1 MAEYTL
7 TDFDKKKV
15 EQGASLGTKIDGE
28 IVLSTIINIYPIST
42 NMYMGYVMFNND
54 LHQLFYFDTD
64 GNLYNQNKTKVGIA
78 YIVDSTITKTT
89 GTKLVRETSSDGTS
103 NARPFPRHA
112 VATALEV
119 NEAASEESQQD
130 STEEIFSIATLQPR
144 EEVAASC
151 LQSMLQQYENPLNI
165 DNTKIKQLVSKSYLF
180 AQEFINQAVLYRE
193 KETTSATVENN
204 KYASVDSESLSSD
217 TDKLLYNI
225 ATAMSNLIAQDKNQ
239 YADQQKNGLKLA
251 ATDVNVKT
259 LPESIK
265 TVVSGNVNAS
275 VTGSVNSSVSGS
287 VDAAVTGSVSASV
300 SGSINASVS
309 GSVTTKQE
317 STSSGT

>member
-7 TDFDKKKV
+7 TDFDKYKV
-15 EQGASLGTKIDGE
+15 EQGASLGTKIDDK
-28 IVLSTIINIYPIST
+28 IVLSTCINIYPLGT
-42 NMYMGYVMFNND
+42 NMYMGYVIFNNN
-54 LHQLFYFDTD
+54 LYQLFYFDSD
-64 GNLYNQNKTKVGIA
+64 GNLYNLNKTKVGVA

-89 GTKLVRETSSDGTS
+89 GTKIVRETSSDGTS
-103 NARPFPRHA
+103 NARPFPRNRI
-112 VATALEV
+112 ATTSETGGT
-119 NEAASEESQQD
+119 EESD
-130 STEEIFSIATLQPR
+130 KTEEIFSIATLQPR

-165 DNTKIKQLVSKSYLF
+165 DNTNIKQLVSKSFLF

-204 KYASVDSESLSSD
+204 KYASVDSDSLSSD

-225 ATAMSNLIAQDKNQ
+225 ATAINNFIAQDKNQ

-259 LPESIK
+259 LPESI
-265 TVVSGNVNAS
+265 NIN
-275 VTGSVNSSVSGS
+275 
-287 VDAAVTGSVSASV
+287 AAVT
-300 SGSINASVS
+300 

>member
-1 MAEYTL
+1 MAEQLLTFDYSKATL
-7 TDFDKKKV
+7 
-15 EQGASLGTKIDGE
+15 GASLGYTNGGTIKIA
-28 IVLSTIINIYPIST
+28 T
-42 NMYMGYVMFNND
+42 YVSFETD
-54 LHQLFYFDTD
+54 SYFDGFVSFGDNYKYGFKKD
-64 GNLYNQNKTKVGIA
+64 GKFYTEEGRLVGTLG
-78 YIVDSTITKTT
+78 IVDSTITKTT
-89 GTKLVRETSSDGTS
+89 GTKLVRETSSDGKA
-103 NARPFPRHA
+103 NARPFPRNGI
-112 VATALEV
+112 ATASETDGT
-119 NEAASEESQQD
+119 EESD
-130 STEEIFSIATLQPR
+130 KKEEIFSIATLQPR

-265 TVVSGNVNAS
+265 TVVSG
-275 VTGSVNSSVSGS
+275 S

-300 SGSINASVS
+300 SGSINAAVS

>member
-1 MAEYTL
+1 MAEQLLTFDYSKATL
-7 TDFDKKKV
+7 
-15 EQGASLGTKIDGE
+15 GASLGYTNGGTIKIA
-28 IVLSTIINIYPIST
+28 T
-42 NMYMGYVMFNND
+42 YVSFETD
-54 LHQLFYFDTD
+54 SYFDGFVSFGDNYKYGFKKD
-64 GNLYNQNKTKVGIA
+64 GKFYTEEGRLVGTLG
-78 YIVDSTITKTT
+78 IVDSTITKTT

-103 NARPFPRHA
+103 NARPFPRHS
-112 VATALEV
+112 VATASEV
-119 NEAASEESQQD
+119 DEAASEESQQD
-130 STEEIFSIATLQPR
+130 SREEIFSISTLQPR

-204 KYASVDSESLSSD
+204 KYASVDSDSLSSD

-239 YADQQKNGLKLA
+239 YADQQKNGLKIA

-259 LPESIK
+259 LPESIN
-265 TVVSGNVNAS
+265 TVVSGKVNAS
-275 VTGSVNSSVSGS
+275 VTGSVDSSVSGS
-287 VDAAVTGSVSASV
+287 VDAT
-300 SGSINASVS
+300 VS

-317 STSSGT
+317 AAPSGT

>member
-1 MAEYTL
+1 MEEYTL

-15 EQGASLGTKIDGE
+15 EQGASLGMKIDGE

-54 LHQLFYFDTD
+54 FHQLFYFDSD
-64 GNLYNQNKTKVGIA
+64 GNLYNQYKTKVGIA
-78 YIVDSTITKTT
+78 YIVDSSITKTT

-103 NARPFPRHA
+103 NARPFPRSGI
-112 VATALEV
+112 ATASETGGT
-119 NEAASEESQQD
+119 EESD
-130 STEEIFSIATLQPR
+130 KTEEIFSIATLQPR

-151 LQSMLQQYENPLNI
+151 LQAMLQKYENPLNI
-165 DNTKIKQLVSKSYLF
+165 DNTKIKQLVSKSFLF

-204 KYASVDSESLSSD
+204 KYASVDSDSLSSD

-225 ATAMSNLIAQDKNQ
+225 ATAINNFIAQDKNQ

-259 LPESIK
+259 LPESI
-265 TVVSGNVNAS
+265 NIN
-275 VTGSVNSSVSGS
+275 
-287 VDAAVTGSVSASV
+287 AAVT
-300 SGSINASVS
+300 

>member
-15 EQGASLGTKIDGE
+15 EQGASLGMKIDGE

-54 LHQLFYFDTD
+54 LHQLFYFDSD
-64 GNLYNQNKTKVGIA
+64 GNLYNQYKTKVGIA
-78 YIVDSTITKTT
+78 YIVNSSITKTT

-103 NARPFPRHA
+103 NARPFPRYGI
-112 VATALEV
+112 ATTSETGGT
-119 NEAASEESQQD
+119 EESGKE
-130 STEEIFSIATLQPR
+130 EEIFSIATLQPR

-151 LQSMLQQYENPLNI
+151 LQAMLQKYENPLNI
-165 DNTKIKQLVSKSYLF
+165 DNTKIKQLVSKSFLF

-204 KYASVDSESLSSD
+204 KYASVDSDSLSSD

-225 ATAMSNLIAQDKNQ
+225 ATAINNFIAQDKNQ

-259 LPESIK
+259 LPESIN
-265 TVVSGNVNAS
+265 TVIS
-275 VTGSVNSSVSGS
+275 
-287 VDAAVTGSVSASV
+287 GSVSASV
-300 SGSINASVS
+300 SGNVDAAVTGSI
-309 GSVTTKQE
+309 TTKQE

>member
-15 EQGASLGTKIDGE
+15 EQGASLGMKIDGE
-28 IVLSTIINIYPIST
+28 IVLSTSINIYPIST
-42 NMYMGYVMFNND
+42 NMYMGDVMFNNN
-54 LHQLFYFDTD
+54 LHQLFYFDSD
-64 GNLYNQNKTKVGIA
+64 GNLYNQNKTKVGVA
-78 YIVDSTITKTT
+78 YIVDSSITKTT

-103 NARPFPRHA
+103 NARPFPKNA
-112 VATALEV
+112 IATASEV
-119 NEAASEESQQD
+119 DETTSEESQQE
-130 STEEIFSIATLQPR
+130 SIEEIFSIATLQPR

-165 DNTKIKQLVSKSYLF
+165 DNTKIKQLVSKSFLF

-204 KYASVDSESLSSD
+204 KYASVDSDSLSSD

-225 ATAMSNLIAQDKNQ
+225 ATAMNNFIAQDKNQ

-259 LPESIK
+259 LPESVK
-265 TVVSGNVNAS
+265 TVVS
-275 VTGSVNSSVSGS
+275 
-287 VDAAVTGSVSASV
+287 GSVSASV
-300 SGSINASVS
+300 SGNIDAAVT

>member
-15 EQGASLGTKIDGE
+15 EGGASLGTKIDGE
-28 IVLSTIINIYPIST
+28 IVLSTYIDIFPIAT
-42 NMYMGYVMFNND
+42 NMYMGYVMFNNN
-54 LHQLFYFDTD
+54 LHQLFYFDSD
-64 GNLYNQNKTKVGIA
+64 GNLYNQSKTKVGIA
-78 YIVDSTITKTT
+78 YIVDSNITKTT
-89 GTKLVRETSSDGTS
+89 GTKLVRETTSDGTS
-103 NARPFPRHA
+103 NARPYPRNA
-112 VATALEV
+112 VATTSEV
-119 NEAASEESQQD
+119 DETSSEESQQD
-130 STEEIFSIATLQPR
+130 SIEEIFSIVTLQPR

-151 LQSMLQQYENPLNI
+151 LQSMLQQYKNPLNI

-193 KETTSATVENN
+193 KETTSTTVESN
-204 KYASVDSESLSSD
+204 KYASVDSDALSSD

-225 ATAMSNLIAQDKNQ
+225 STAITNFIAQDKNQ

-265 TVVSGNVNAS
+265 TVVSGNI
-275 VTGSVNSSVSGS
+275 
-287 VDAAVTGSVSASV
+287 DAAVTGSVSAAV
-300 SGSINASVS
+300 SGSVDAAVS

>member
-1 MAEYTL
+1 MSEYTL

-28 IVLSTIINIYPIST
+28 IVLSTSINIYPIST
-42 NMYMGYVMFNND
+42 NMYMGYVMFNNN
-54 LHQLFYFDTD
+54 LHQLFYFDSD
-64 GNLYNQNKTKVGIA
+64 GNLYNQNKKKVGIA
-78 YIVDSTITKTT
+78 YIVDSSITKTT

-103 NARPFPRHA
+103 NARPFPRYGI
-112 VATALEV
+112 ATA
-119 NEAASEESQQD
+119 SETDGTEEND
-130 STEEIFSIATLQPR
+130 KTEEIFSIATLQPR

-151 LQSMLQQYENPLNI
+151 LQSMIQKYENPLNI
-165 DNTKIKQLVSKSYLF
+165 DNTKIKQLVSKSFLF

-204 KYASVDSESLSSD
+204 KYASVDSDSLSSD

-225 ATAMSNLIAQDKNQ
+225 ATAINNFIAQAKNQ

-259 LPESIK
+259 LPDSIK
-265 TVVSGNVNAS
+265 TVVS
-275 VTGSVNSSVSGS
+275 
-287 VDAAVTGSVSASV
+287 GSVSASV
-300 SGSINASVS
+300 SGNVNAAVS
-309 GSVTTKQE
+309 GSITTKQE

>member
-7 TDFDKKKV
+7 LAFDS
-15 EQGASLGTKIDGE
+15 QRARNGASVGYMDANNKVHIATEIGFYEVRRSDYFGYIILDGMLYEFLANGYFYVNRNKQLLKIVE
-28 IVLSTIINIYPIST
+28 SS
-42 NMYMGYVMFNND
+42 
-54 LHQLFYFDTD
+54 
-64 GNLYNQNKTKVGIA
+64 
-78 YIVDSTITKTT
+78 ITKTT

-103 NARPFPRHA
+103 NARPFPRNGI
-112 VATALEV
+112 ATASETGGT
-119 NEAASEESQQD
+119 EESD
-130 STEEIFSIATLQPR
+130 KEEEIFSIATLQPR

-151 LQSMLQQYENPLNI
+151 LQSMLQQYRNPLNI

-193 KETTSATVENN
+193 KETTSATIENN
-204 KYASVDSESLSSD
+204 KYASVDSDSLSSD

-225 ATAMSNLIAQDKNQ
+225 ATAINNFIAQDKNQ

-259 LPESIK
+259 LPESI
-265 TVVSGNVNAS
+265 NI
-275 VTGSVNSSVSGS
+275 
-287 VDAAVTGSVSASV
+287 DAAVTGS
-300 SGSINASVS
+300 I
-309 GSVTTKQE
+309 TTKQE

>member
-15 EQGASLGTKIDGE
+15 EQGASLGMKIDGE
-28 IVLSTIINIYPIST
+28 IVLSTSINIYPIST
-42 NMYMGYVMFNND
+42 NMYMGYVVFSNNPY
-54 LHQLFYFDTD
+54 QLFYFDSD
-64 GNLYNQNKTKVGIA
+64 GNIYNQDKTKVGIA

-103 NARPFPRHA
+103 NARPFPKNGIAA
-112 VATALEV
+112 VSETGGT
-119 NEAASEESQQD
+119 EESD
-130 STEEIFSIATLQPR
+130 KEEEIFSIATLQPR

-151 LQSMLQQYENPLNI
+151 LQSMLMQYANPLNI

-204 KYASVDSESLSSD
+204 KYASVDSDSLSSD

-225 ATAMSNLIAQDKNQ
+225 ATAINNFIAQDKNQ

-259 LPESIK
+259 LPDGI
-265 TVVSGNVNAS
+265 NVNA
-275 VTGSVNSSVSGS
+275 
-287 VDAAVTGSVSASV
+287 AVT
-300 SGSINASVS
+300 

>member
-7 TDFDKKKV
+7 TDFDKYKV
-15 EQGASLGTKIDGE
+15 EQGASLGTKIDDK
-28 IVLSTIINIYPIST
+28 IVLSTCINIYPLGT
-42 NMYMGYVMFNND
+42 NMYMGYVIFNNN
-54 LHQLFYFDTD
+54 LNQLFYFDSD
-64 GNLYNQNKTKVGIA
+64 GNLYNLNKTKVGVA
-78 YIVDSTITKTT
+78 YIVDSNITKTT

-103 NARPFPRHA
+103 NARPFPRYGI
-112 VATALEV
+112 ATASETGGT
-119 NEAASEESQQD
+119 EESGKE
-130 STEEIFSIATLQPR
+130 EEIFSIATLQPR

-151 LQSMLQQYENPLNI
+151 LQAMLQKYENPLNI

-204 KYASVDSESLSSD
+204 KYASVDSDSLSSD

-225 ATAMSNLIAQDKNQ
+225 ATAINNFIAQDKNQ

-251 ATDVNVKT
+251 ATD
-259 LPESIK
+259 I
-265 TVVSGNVNAS
+265 NVNSLPDNIS
-275 VTGSVNSSVSGS
+275 VKVN
-287 VDAAVTGSVSASV
+287 
-300 SGSINASVS
+300 

>member
-7 TDFDKKKV
+7 LAFDS
-15 EQGASLGTKIDGE
+15 QRARNGASVGYMDANNKVHIATEIRFYEIRRSDYFGYIILDGVLYEFLANGYFYVNGNKQLLKIVE
-28 IVLSTIINIYPIST
+28 SS
-42 NMYMGYVMFNND
+42 
-54 LHQLFYFDTD
+54 
-64 GNLYNQNKTKVGIA
+64 
-78 YIVDSTITKTT
+78 ITKTT

-103 NARPFPRHA
+103 NARPFPRNGI
-112 VATALEV
+112 ATTSETGGT
-119 NEAASEESQQD
+119 EESD
-130 STEEIFSIATLQPR
+130 KTEEIFSIATLQPR

-165 DNTKIKQLVSKSYLF
+165 DNTKIKQLVSKSFLF

-193 KETTSATVENN
+193 KETTSATVESN
-204 KYASVDSESLSSD
+204 KYASVDSDSLSSD

-225 ATAMSNLIAQDKNQ
+225 AIAMSNLIAQDKNQ

-265 TVVSGNVNAS
+265 TVVSGNI
-275 VTGSVNSSVSGS
+275 
-287 VDAAVTGSVSASV
+287 DAAVTGSVSATV
-300 SGSINASVS
+300 IGSIDAAVR

>member
-7 TDFDKKKV
+7 LDFDS
-15 EQGASLGTKIDGE
+15 QRARNGASVGYMDANNKVHIATEIGFYEIRRSDYFGYIILDGVLYEFLANGYFYVNGNKQLLKIVE
-28 IVLSTIINIYPIST
+28 SS
-42 NMYMGYVMFNND
+42 
-54 LHQLFYFDTD
+54 
-64 GNLYNQNKTKVGIA
+64 
-78 YIVDSTITKTT
+78 ITMTT

-103 NARPFPRHA
+103 NARQFPRSGI
-112 VATALEV
+112 ATTSET
-119 NEAASEESQQD
+119 SGTEESGKE
-130 STEEIFSIATLQPR
+130 EEIFSIATLQPR
-144 EEVAASC
+144 EEVAANC
-151 LQSMLQQYENPLNI
+151 LQSMLQKYENPLNI
-165 DNTKIKQLVSKSYLF
+165 DNTKIKQLVSKSFLF

-204 KYASVDSESLSSD
+204 KYASVDSDSLSSD

-225 ATAMSNLIAQDKNQ
+225 ATAINNFIAQDKNQ

-259 LPESIK
+259 FPESI
-265 TVVSGNVNAS
+265 NIN
-275 VTGSVNSSVSGS
+275 
-287 VDAAVTGSVSASV
+287 AAVT
-300 SGSINASVS
+300 

>member
-7 TDFDKKKV
+7 TDFDKYKV
-15 EQGASLGTKIDGE
+15 EQGASLGTKIDDK
-28 IVLSTIINIYPIST
+28 IVLSTCINIYPLGT
-42 NMYMGYVMFNND
+42 NTYMGYVIFNNN
-54 LHQLFYFDTD
+54 LYQLFYFDSD
-64 GNLYNQNKTKVGIA
+64 GNLYNLNKTKVGVA

-103 NARPFPRHA
+103 NARPFPRNRI
-112 VATALEV
+112 ATT
-119 NEAASEESQQD
+119 SETGG
-130 STEEIFSIATLQPR
+130 TEEIFSIATLQPR

-165 DNTKIKQLVSKSYLF
+165 DNTKIKQLVSKSFLF

-204 KYASVDSESLSSD
+204 KYVSVDSDSLSSD
-217 TDKLLYNI
+217 TDKQLYNI
-225 ATAMSNLIAQDKNQ
+225 ATAINNFIAQDKNQ

-259 LPESIK
+259 LPESI
-265 TVVSGNVNAS
+265 NIN
-275 VTGSVNSSVSGS
+275 
-287 VDAAVTGSVSASV
+287 AAVT
-300 SGSINASVS
+300 

>member
-15 EQGASLGTKIDGE
+15 EQGASLGMKIDGE
-28 IVLSTIINIYPIST
+28 IVLSTSINIYPIST
-42 NMYMGYVMFNND
+42 NMYMGYVMFNNN
-54 LHQLFYFDTD
+54 LHQLFYFDSD
-64 GNLYNQNKTKVGIA
+64 GNIYNQNKAKVGIA
-78 YIVDSTITKTT
+78 YIVDSSITKTT
-89 GTKLVRETSSDGTS
+89 GTKLVRETTSDGTA
-103 NARPFPRHA
+103 NARPFPRNGI
-112 VATALEV
+112 ATTSETGGT
-119 NEAASEESQQD
+119 EESD
-130 STEEIFSIATLQPR
+130 KTEEIFSIATLQPR

-151 LQSMLQQYENPLNI
+151 LQSMLQKYENPLNI
-165 DNTKIKQLVSKSYLF
+165 DNTKIKQLVSKSFLF

-204 KYASVDSESLSSD
+204 KYATVDSDSLSSE

-225 ATAMSNLIAQDKNQ
+225 ATAINNFIAQDKNQ

-259 LPESIK
+259 LHESIK
-265 TVVSGNVNAS
+265 TV
-275 VTGSVNSSVSGS
+275 
-287 VDAAVTGSVSASV
+287 
-300 SGSINASVS
+300 VS

>member
-7 TDFDKKKV
+7 LAFDS
-15 EQGASLGTKIDGE
+15 QRARNGASVGYIDANNKVHIATEIKFYEIRRSDYFGYIMLDGE
-28 IVLSTIINIYPIST
+28 QYEFLAN
-42 NMYMGYVMFNND
+42 GYFYVNGD
-54 LHQLFYFDTD
+54 KQL
-64 GNLYNQNKTKVGIA
+64 LKLVE
-78 YIVDSTITKTT
+78 SSITKTT

-103 NARPFPRHA
+103 NARPFPRNA
-112 VATALEV
+112 VATASEV
-119 NEAASEESQQD
+119 DETSSEESQQD
-130 STEEIFSIATLQPR
+130 SIEEIFSIATLQPR

-151 LQSMLQQYENPLNI
+151 LQSMLQQYKNPLNI
-165 DNTKIKQLVSKSYLF
+165 DNTKIKQLVSKSFLF

-204 KYASVDSESLSSD
+204 KYASVDSDSLSSD

-225 ATAMSNLIAQDKNQ
+225 ATAMNNFIAQDKNQ

-265 TVVSGNVNAS
+265 TVVSG
-275 VTGSVNSSVSGS
+275 
-287 VDAAVTGSVSASV
+287 SVSASV
-300 SGSINASVS
+300 SGNVDAAVT

>member
-7 TDFDKKKV
+7 TDFDKYKV
-15 EQGASLGTKIDGE
+15 EQGASLGTKIDDK
-28 IVLSTIINIYPIST
+28 IVLSTCINIYPLGT
-42 NMYMGYVMFNND
+42 NMYMGYVIFNNN
-54 LHQLFYFDTD
+54 LYQLFYFDSD
-64 GNLYNQNKTKVGIA
+64 GNLYNLNKTKVGVA
-78 YIVDSTITKTT
+78 YIVDSNITKTT

-103 NARPFPRHA
+103 NARPFPKYGI
-112 VATALEV
+112 ATASETGGT
-119 NEAASEESQQD
+119 EESGKE
-130 STEEIFSIATLQPR
+130 EEIFSIATLQPR

-151 LQSMLQQYENPLNI
+151 LQAMLQKYENPLNI
-165 DNTKIKQLVSKSYLF
+165 DNTKIKQLVSKSFLF

-204 KYASVDSESLSSD
+204 KYASVDSDSLSSD

-225 ATAMSNLIAQDKNQ
+225 ATAINNFIAQDKNQ

-259 LPESIK
+259 LPESI
-265 TVVSGNVNAS
+265 NIN
-275 VTGSVNSSVSGS
+275 
-287 VDAAVTGSVSASV
+287 AAVT
-300 SGSINASVS
+300 

-317 STSSGT
+317 ATSSGTLT

>member
-7 TDFDKKKV
+7 LAFDS
-15 EQGASLGTKIDGE
+15 QRARNGASVGYMDANNKVHIATEIKFYEIRRSDYFGYIMLDGKQYEFLVNGYFYVNGDKQLLKIVE
-28 IVLSTIINIYPIST
+28 SS
-42 NMYMGYVMFNND
+42 
-54 LHQLFYFDTD
+54 
-64 GNLYNQNKTKVGIA
+64 
-78 YIVDSTITKTT
+78 ITKTT

-103 NARPFPRHA
+103 NARPFPRNGI
-112 VATALEV
+112 ATTSETGGT
-119 NEAASEESQQD
+119 EESD
-130 STEEIFSIATLQPR
+130 KTEEIFSIATLQPR

-165 DNTKIKQLVSKSYLF
+165 DNTKIKQLVSKSFLF

-204 KYASVDSESLSSD
+204 KYASVDSDSLSSD

-225 ATAMSNLIAQDKNQ
+225 ATAMNNFIAQDKNQ

-251 ATDVNVKT
+251 ATDINVKT

-265 TVVSGNVNAS
+265 TVVSG
-275 VTGSVNSSVSGS
+275 
-287 VDAAVTGSVSASV
+287 SVSASV
-300 SGSINASVS
+300 SGNIDAAVS

>member
-7 TDFDKKKV
+7 SDFNQDLARK
-15 EQGASLGTKIDGE
+15 GASVGYMDGKNKIHIATEVDFYISRKSNFIGFVKFVNEVYDFLFDGSFYIGDIKQYLK
-28 IVLSTIINIYPIST
+28 IVS
-42 NMYMGYVMFNND
+42 
-54 LHQLFYFDTD
+54 
-64 GNLYNQNKTKVGIA
+64 
-78 YIVDSTITKTT
+78 STITKTT

-103 NARPFPRHA
+103 KARPFPRNA
-112 VATALEV
+112 VATASEV
-119 NEAASEESQQD
+119 DEASSEESQQE
-130 STEEIFSIATLQPR
+130 SIEEIFSIATLQPR

-151 LQSMLQQYENPLNI
+151 LQAMLQKYENPLNI

-193 KETTSATVENN
+193 KETTSETVENN
-204 KYASVDSESLSSD
+204 KYASVDSDSLSSD

-225 ATAMSNLIAQDKNQ
+225 ATAINNFIAQDKNQ
-239 YADQQKNGLKLA
+239 YADQQKNGLKLL

-265 TVVSGNVNAS
+265 TVVSG
-275 VTGSVNSSVSGS
+275 S

-300 SGSINASVS
+300 SGNVDAAVT

>member
-15 EQGASLGTKIDGE
+15 EQGASLGMKIDGE
-28 IVLSTIINIYPIST
+28 IVLSTSINIYPIST
-42 NMYMGYVMFNND
+42 NMYMGYVMFNNN
-54 LHQLFYFDTD
+54 LHQLFYFDSD
-64 GNLYNQNKTKVGIA
+64 GNLYNQNKTKVGVA

-103 NARPFPRHA
+103 NARPFPRYGI
-112 VATALEV
+112 ATAS
-119 NEAASEESQQD
+119 EAGRTEESGKE
-130 STEEIFSIATLQPR
+130 EEIFSIATLQPR

-151 LQSMLQQYENPLNI
+151 LQSMIQKYENPLNI
-165 DNTKIKQLVSKSYLF
+165 DNTKIKQLVSKSFLF

-204 KYASVDSESLSSD
+204 KYASVDSDSLSSD

-225 ATAMSNLIAQDKNQ
+225 ATAINNFIAQDKNQ

-259 LPESIK
+259 LPDSI
-265 TVVSGNVNAS
+265 NIN
-275 VTGSVNSSVSGS
+275 
-287 VDAAVTGSVSASV
+287 AAVT
-300 SGSINASVS
+300 

>member
-15 EQGASLGTKIDGE
+15 EQGASLGMKIDGE

-42 NMYMGYVMFNND
+42 NMYMGYVIFNNN
-54 LHQLFYFDTD
+54 LHQMFYFDSY
-64 GNLYNQNKTKVGIA
+64 GNLYNQNKTKVGVA
-78 YIVDSTITKTT
+78 NIVDSSITKTT

-103 NARPFPRHA
+103 NARPFPRYGI
-112 VATALEV
+112 ATAS
-119 NEAASEESQQD
+119 EAGGTEESGKE
-130 STEEIFSIATLQPR
+130 EEIFSIATLQPR

-151 LQSMLQQYENPLNI
+151 LQSMLQKYENPLNI
-165 DNTKIKQLVSKSYLF
+165 DNTKIKQLVSKSFLF

-204 KYASVDSESLSSD
+204 KYASVDSDSLSSD
-217 TDKLLYNI
+217 TDKILYNI
-225 ATAMSNLIAQDKNQ
+225 ATAINNFIAQDKNQ

-259 LPESIK
+259 LPESI
-265 TVVSGNVNAS
+265 NIN
-275 VTGSVNSSVSGS
+275 
-287 VDAAVTGSVSASV
+287 AAVT
-300 SGSINASVS
+300 

>member
-7 TDFDKKKV
+7 TDFDKYKV
-15 EQGASLGTKIDGE
+15 EQGASLGTKIDDK
-28 IVLSTIINIYPIST
+28 IVLSTCINIYPLGT
-42 NMYMGYVMFNND
+42 NMYMGYVIFNNN
-54 LHQLFYFDTD
+54 LYQLFYFDSD
-64 GNLYNQNKTKVGIA
+64 GNLYNLNKTKVGVA

-103 NARPFPRHA
+103 NARPFPRNRI
-112 VATALEV
+112 ATTSETGGT
-119 NEAASEESQQD
+119 EESD
-130 STEEIFSIATLQPR
+130 KTEEIFSIATLQPR

-151 LQSMLQQYENPLNI
+151 LQSMLQQYENPPNI
-165 DNTKIKQLVSKSYLF
+165 DNTKIKQLVSKSFLF

-204 KYASVDSESLSSD
+204 KYASVDSDSLSSD
-217 TDKLLYNI
+217 TDKLLCNI
-225 ATAMSNLIAQDKNQ
+225 ATAINNFIAQDKNQ

-259 LPESIK
+259 LPESI
-265 TVVSGNVNAS
+265 NIN
-275 VTGSVNSSVSGS
+275 
-287 VDAAVTGSVSASV
+287 AAVT
-300 SGSINASVS
+300 

>member
-1 MAEYTL
+1 MVEYTL

-15 EQGASLGTKIDGE
+15 EQGASLGMKIDGE

-42 NMYMGYVMFNND
+42 NMYMGYVIFNNN
-54 LHQLFYFDTD
+54 LHQMFYFDSY
-64 GNLYNQNKTKVGIA
+64 GNLYNQNKTKVGVA
-78 YIVDSTITKTT
+78 NIVDSSITKTT

-103 NARPFPRHA
+103 NARPFPRYGI
-112 VATALEV
+112 ATASETGGT
-119 NEAASEESQQD
+119 EESGKE
-130 STEEIFSIATLQPR
+130 EEIFSIATLQPR

-151 LQSMLQQYENPLNI
+151 LQAMLQKYENPLNI

-204 KYASVDSESLSSD
+204 KYASVDSDSLSND

-225 ATAMSNLIAQDKNQ
+225 ATAINNFIAQDKNQ
-239 YADQQKNGLKLA
+239 YADQQKNGLKLT

-259 LPESIK
+259 LPESI
-265 TVVSGNVNAS
+265 NIN
-275 VTGSVNSSVSGS
+275 
-287 VDAAVTGSVSASV
+287 AAVT
-300 SGSINASVS
+300 

>member
-7 TDFDKKKV
+7 TDFDKYKV
-15 EQGASLGTKIDGE
+15 EQGASLGTKIDDK
-28 IVLSTIINIYPIST
+28 IVLSTCINIYPLGT
-42 NMYMGYVMFNND
+42 NMYMGYVIFNND
-54 LHQLFYFDTD
+54 LYQLFYFDSD
-64 GNLYNQNKTKVGIA
+64 GNLYNLNKTKVGVA
-78 YIVDSTITKTT
+78 YIAESTITKTT

-103 NARPFPRHA
+103 NARPFPKYGI
-112 VATALEV
+112 ATASETGGT
-119 NEAASEESQQD
+119 EESGKE
-130 STEEIFSIATLQPR
+130 EEIFSIATLQPR

-151 LQSMLQQYENPLNI
+151 LQAMLQKYENPLNI
-165 DNTKIKQLVSKSYLF
+165 DNTKIKQLVSKSFLF

-204 KYASVDSESLSSD
+204 KYASVDSDSLSSD

-225 ATAMSNLIAQDKNQ
+225 ATAINNFIAQDKNQ

-251 ATDVNVKT
+251 ATDVNVQT
-259 LPESIK
+259 LPESI
-265 TVVSGNVNAS
+265 NIN
-275 VTGSVNSSVSGS
+275 
-287 VDAAVTGSVSASV
+287 AAVT
-300 SGSINASVS
+300 

>member
-15 EQGASLGTKIDGE
+15 EGGASLGTKIDGE
-28 IVLSTIINIYPIST
+28 IVLSTYIDIFPIAT
-42 NMYMGYVMFNND
+42 NMYMGYVMFNNN
-54 LHQLFYFDTD
+54 LHQLFYFDSD
-64 GNLYNQNKTKVGIA
+64 GNLYNQSKTKVGIA
-78 YIVDSTITKTT
+78 YIVDSNITKTT
-89 GTKLVRETSSDGTS
+89 GTKLVRETTSDGTS
-103 NARPFPRHA
+103 NARPYPRNA
-112 VATALEV
+112 VATASEV
-119 NEAASEESQQD
+119 EETSSEESQQD
-130 STEEIFSIATLQPR
+130 TTEEIFSIATLQPR

-151 LQSMLQQYENPLNI
+151 LQSMLQQYANPLNI

-193 KETTSATVENN
+193 KETTSATVESN
-204 KYASVDSESLSSD
+204 KYAAVDSDSLSSD

-225 ATAMSNLIAQDKNQ
+225 STAITNFIAQDKNQ

-251 ATDVNVKT
+251 TTDVNVKT

-265 TVVSGNVNAS
+265 TVVSGNI
-275 VTGSVNSSVSGS
+275 
-287 VDAAVTGSVSASV
+287 DAA
-300 SGSINASVS
+300 VS

>member
-7 TDFDKKKV
+7 TDFDKYKV
-15 EQGASLGTKIDGE
+15 EQGASLGTKIDDK
-28 IVLSTIINIYPIST
+28 IVLSTCINIYPLGT
-42 NMYMGYVMFNND
+42 NMYMGYVIFNNN
-54 LHQLFYFDTD
+54 LYQLFYFDSD
-64 GNLYNQNKTKVGIA
+64 GNLYNLNKTKVGVA
-78 YIVDSTITKTT
+78 YIVDSNITKTT
-89 GTKLVRETSSDGTS
+89 GTKLVRETFSDGTS
-103 NARPFPRHA
+103 NARPFPRNGIE
-112 VATALEV
+112 TTSETGGT
-119 NEAASEESQQD
+119 EESD
-130 STEEIFSIATLQPR
+130 KTEEIFSIATLQPR

-165 DNTKIKQLVSKSYLF
+165 DNTKIKQLVSKSFLF

-204 KYASVDSESLSSD
+204 KYASVDSDSLSSD

-225 ATAMSNLIAQDKNQ
+225 ATAINNFIAQDKNQ

-259 LPESIK
+259 LPESI
-265 TVVSGNVNAS
+265 NIN
-275 VTGSVNSSVSGS
+275 
-287 VDAAVTGSVSASV
+287 AAVT
-300 SGSINASVS
+300 

>member
-7 TDFDKKKV
+7 TDFDKYKV
-15 EQGASLGTKIDGE
+15 EQGASLGTKIDDK
-28 IVLSTIINIYPIST
+28 IVLSTCINIYPLGT
-42 NMYMGYVMFNND
+42 NMYMGYVIFNNN
-54 LHQLFYFDTD
+54 LYQLFYFDSD
-64 GNLYNQNKTKVGIA
+64 GNLYNLNKTKVGVA
-78 YIVDSTITKTT
+78 YIVDSNITKTT

-103 NARPFPRHA
+103 NARPFPRYGI
-112 VATALEV
+112 ATASETGGT
-119 NEAASEESQQD
+119 EESGKE
-130 STEEIFSIATLQPR
+130 EEIFSIATLQPR

-151 LQSMLQQYENPLNI
+151 LQAMLQKYENPLNI
-165 DNTKIKQLVSKSYLF
+165 DNTKIKQLVSKSFLF

-204 KYASVDSESLSSD
+204 KYASVDSDSLSSD

-225 ATAMSNLIAQDKNQ
+225 ATAINNFIAQDKNQ

-251 ATDVNVKT
+251 ATD
-259 LPESIK
+259 I
-265 TVVSGNVNAS
+265 NVNSLPDNIS
-275 VTGSVNSSVSGS
+275 VKVN
-287 VDAAVTGSVSASV
+287 
-300 SGSINASVS
+300 

>member
-15 EQGASLGTKIDGE
+15 EQGASLGMKIDGE

-42 NMYMGYVMFNND
+42 NMYMGYVIFNNN
-54 LHQLFYFDTD
+54 LHQMFYFDSY
-64 GNLYNQNKTKVGIA
+64 GNLYNQNKTKVGVA
-78 YIVDSTITKTT
+78 NIVDSSITKTT
-89 GTKLVRETSSDGTS
+89 GTKLVRETSSGGTS
-103 NARPFPRHA
+103 NARPFPRYGI
-112 VATALEV
+112 ATAS
-119 NEAASEESQQD
+119 EAGGTKESGKE
-130 STEEIFSIATLQPR
+130 EEIFSIATLQPR

-151 LQSMLQQYENPLNI
+151 LQSMLQKYENPLNI
-165 DNTKIKQLVSKSYLF
+165 DNTKIKQLVSKSFLF

-204 KYASVDSESLSSD
+204 KYASVDSNSLSSD

-225 ATAMSNLIAQDKNQ
+225 ATAINNFIVQDKNQ
-239 YADQQKNGLKLA
+239 YADQQRNGLKLA

-259 LPESIK
+259 LPESI
-265 TVVSGNVNAS
+265 NIN
-275 VTGSVNSSVSGS
+275 
-287 VDAAVTGSVSASV
+287 AAVT
-300 SGSINASVS
+300 

>member
-7 TDFDKKKV
+7 LAFDS
-15 EQGASLGTKIDGE
+15 QRARNGASVGYMDANDKVHIATEITFYERRMSDYFGYIMLDGKQYEFLVNGYFYVNGDKQLLKIVE
-28 IVLSTIINIYPIST
+28 SS
-42 NMYMGYVMFNND
+42 
-54 LHQLFYFDTD
+54 
-64 GNLYNQNKTKVGIA
+64 
-78 YIVDSTITKTT
+78 ITKTT

-103 NARPFPRHA
+103 NARPFPRNGI
-112 VATALEV
+112 ATA
-119 NEAASEESQQD
+119 SE
-130 STEEIFSIATLQPR
+130 TGGAEEIFSIATLQPR

-151 LQSMLQQYENPLNI
+151 LQAMLQKYTNPLNI
-165 DNTKIKQLVSKSYLF
+165 DNTKIKQLVSKSFLF

-204 KYASVDSESLSSD
+204 KYASVDSDSLSSD

-225 ATAMSNLIAQDKNQ
+225 ATAINNFIAQDKNQ

-251 ATDVNVKT
+251 TTDVNVNT
-259 LPESIK
+259 LPDNISVK
-265 TVVSGNVNAS
+265 VN
-275 VTGSVNSSVSGS
+275 
-287 VDAAVTGSVSASV
+287 
-300 SGSINASVS
+300 

>member
-28 IVLSTIINIYPIST
+28 IVLSTIINIYPIGT
-42 NMYMGYVMFNND
+42 NMYMGYVIFNNN
-54 LHQLFYFDTD
+54 LYQLFYFDSD
-64 GNLYNQNKTKVGIA
+64 GNLYNLNKTKVGIA
-78 YIVDSTITKTT
+78 YIAESTITKTT

-103 NARPFPRHA
+103 NARPFPRYGI
-112 VATALEV
+112 ATAS
-119 NEAASEESQQD
+119 EAGGTEESGKE
-130 STEEIFSIATLQPR
+130 EEIFSIATLQPR

-151 LQSMLQQYENPLNI
+151 LQAMLQKYENPLNI

-225 ATAMSNLIAQDKNQ
+225 ATAINNFIAQDKNQ

-251 ATDVNVKT
+251 ATDVNVNT
-259 LPESIK
+259 LPDNISVK
-265 TVVSGNVNAS
+265 VN
-275 VTGSVNSSVSGS
+275 
-287 VDAAVTGSVSASV
+287 
-300 SGSINASVS
+300 